1 MGYGEAHAPGVN
13 CFSSLNAD
21 LGADPGGRD
30 RPRQEGPAQ
39 ARKCQGTRSQEASTT
54 HHLAILTLRLL
65 GPLLM
70 GWGREVDE
78 ERMLRKCTRASLPG
92 VLSPRVPG
100 LSLILGLLSL
110 GPQVKCRSVD

>member
-1 MGYGEAHAPGVN
+1 MQIWGLTQAGGT
-13 CFSSLNAD
+13 
-21 LGADPGGRD
+21 DPGWRD
-30 RPRQEGPAQ
+30 RPRQERPAQ
-39 ARKCQGTRSQEASTT
+39 ASRCQGTRSQEASTT

-70 GWGREVDE
+70 GWGREVNE
-78 ERMLRKCTRASLPG
+78 ERMLRKYTWASLPG

-100 LSLILGLLSL
+100 LSLILGPLTL